1 MISSVKSLI
10 WSDWIIA
17 QGYFLVNESF
27 FSSKWARAR
36 ANQNRSKKLIFQA
49 PKDKNRNFSF
59 LRRGKNYSCTLASN
73 IFRFL
78 TNITNFGRIWQIKQM
93 AATIDS
99 YETLSLAIF
108 IYFSY
113 FWSIRIMATRKLW
126 QLSKRKN
133 GHPLWHFCFLQ
144 ISEFWE
150 RNFSHKTTYTLC
162 VRARTSLIRDS
173 LWFAFDSKSNQP
185 IRKWVNHDSP
195 TFDFWF
201 DLILIRR
208 WIMIRESKWID
219 SVRALLCYRPTA

>member
-17 QGYFLVNESF
+17 QGYFLVNGSF

-36 ANQNRSKKLIFQA
+36 ANQKRSKKLIFQA

-59 LRRGKNYSCTLASN
+59 LSRWKTIPESLCSKTIFLNSFFRGNFPN
-73 IFRFL
+73 GRIL

-133 GHPLWHFCFLQ
+133 GDPLWHFCFFLQ
-144 ISEFWE
+144 ILSEFRE
-150 RNFSHKTTYTLC
+150 KFFSHKTTYTLC
-162 VRARTSLIRDS
+162 VRARTTVTIE
-173 LWFAFDSKSNQP
+173 K
-185 IRKWVNHDSP
+185 
-195 TFDFWF
+195 
-201 DLILIRR
+201 LILDF
-208 WIMIRESKWID
+208 K
-219 SVRALLCYRPTA
+219 LLIIIIFSL